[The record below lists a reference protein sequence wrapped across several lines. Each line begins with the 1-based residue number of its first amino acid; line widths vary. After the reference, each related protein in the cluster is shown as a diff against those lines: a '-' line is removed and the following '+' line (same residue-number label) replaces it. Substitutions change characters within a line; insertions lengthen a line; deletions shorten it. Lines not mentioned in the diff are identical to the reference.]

1 MYENGVSK
9 PNLQEREDF
18 GDKLKIWINVIG

>member
-18 GDKLKIWINVIG
+18 GNILKIWIDAIG